1 MTLLIAHRGD
11 PLVLR
16 ENTLPSVLSAMTEGA
31 DWVEVDVKLT
41 RDGVPVLLHDDT
53 LTRLWGHDRRVAEL
67 TFAELEAL
75 TRDDRWR
82 IPTLV
87 EALELA
93 RGTGV
98 PLMLDVPR
106 PAEALAAAE
115 LVKALDC
122 FRTTVFTGPAPAL
135 TRVRAVAPQAVLA
148 MSWESPLPP
157 RASLLGRVR
166 PDYFNPHHRWL
177 TSGRIARL
185 QRRGLKVSTWT
196 VDSPRRMAELV
207 AAGIDAI
214 VSNDLRSL
222 RHVLAVHAPKHL
234 HLPNLPHLPQQSQ
247 PQPKPQQ
254 KK

>member
-11 PLVLR
+11 PLMLR

-41 RDGVPVLLHDDT
+41 RDGVAVLLHDDT
-53 LTRLWGHDRRVAEL
+53 LTRLWGHELPVASL
-67 TFAELEAL
+67 SFAELEAL

-82 IPTLV
+82 IPTLR

-93 RGTGV
+93 CGTGV
-98 PLMLDVPR
+98 PLMVDVPR

-115 LVKALDC
+115 LVGSLGC
-122 FRTTVFTGPAPAL
+122 FATAVFTGPPVAL
-135 TRVRAVAPQAVLA
+135 ALVREAAPQACIA
-148 MSWESPLPP
+148 MSWESPMPP
-157 RASLLGRVR
+157 RPALLHRVR
-166 PDYFNPHHRWL
+166 PDYVNPHHRWL

-196 VDSPRRMAELV
+196 VDSPRRMAALA

-214 VSNDLRSL
+214 ISNDLRSL
-222 RHVLAVHAPKHL
+222 RHVLALHSPGRPK
-234 HLPNLPHLPQQSQ
+234 
-247 PQPKPQQ
+247 K
-254 KK
+254 

>member
-11 PLVLR
+11 PLMLR

-53 LTRLWGHDRRVAEL
+53 LTRLWGHDLPVAAL
-67 TFAELEAL
+67 TFAELESL

-82 IPTLV
+82 VPTLR

-93 RGTGV
+93 GGTGV
-98 PLMLDVPR
+98 PLMVDVPR

-115 LVKALDC
+115 LVRSLGC
-122 FRTTVFTGPAPAL
+122 FATAVFTGPPAAL
-135 TRVRAVAPQAVLA
+135 ARVREIAPQACIA
-148 MSWESPLPP
+148 MSWESPVTP
-157 RASLLGRVR
+157 RAALLRRVR

-177 TSGRIARL
+177 TSGRITRL

-196 VDSPRRMAELV
+196 VDCPRRMAVL
-207 AAGIDAI
+207 ASAGIDAI
-214 VSNDLRSL
+214 ISNDLRSL
-222 RHVLAVHAPKHL
+222 RHVLAL
-234 HLPNLPHLPQQSQ
+234 HSPVRS
-247 PQPKPQQ
+247 K
-254 KK
+254 